1 VQTQGCD
8 AGAAERWPHTGAILA
23 GGESRRMGSP
33 KEGVR
38 LWDGRPML
46 EHVTGA
52 LAGLCARLVVVGQ
65 CRGHRLSDDVIRLA
79 DLHPGSGPLAGIEAL
94 LASGVDEAYLVAAC
108 DQPFLTPDLLRGLLR
123 GDPARPCFFL
133 GEDGT
138 VHPLPAY
145 LPSSWLPAVSQA
157 VHEERLS
164 VRKLIAESEVSWAPL
179 AGPEAA
185 CLASVN
191 SRAELATWCGVKR
204 RAAAR

>member
-1 VQTQGCD
+1 VQTQGYES
-8 AGAAERWPHTGAILA
+8 GAAGGWLHTGAILA

-46 EHVTGA
+46 EHVSDA
-52 LAGLCARLVVVGQ
+52 LAGLCARLIVVGE
-65 CRGHRLSDDVIRLA
+65 CRGYHLPDEVTRLP

-94 LASGVDEAYLVAAC
+94 LASGLDEAYLVAAC
-108 DQPFLTPDLLRGLLR
+108 DQPFLTSDLLRGLLR
-123 GDPARPCFFL
+123 GDPSRPCFFL
-133 GEDGT
+133 GEGGR

-157 VHEERLS
+157 VHAGRLS
-164 VRKLIAESEVSWAPL
+164 VRTLIAESEVCWAPL
-179 AGPEAA
+179 TAQAEA

-191 SRAELATWCGVKR
+191 SRAELAAWCGVKR
-204 RAAAR
+204 EAAAR